1 MTLFHRGG
9 KWYIRYY
16 GPDGRQRWETIGPNK
31 KEAETVLAQRLYEV
45 RSGKYPILRRRSRM
59 RFAEF
64 AEEWLQNHAKARVR
78 ASTWS
83 TYHWLSASHLNPAF
97 GFRFLATLTHK
108 DISDYIAEKIQ
119 TGKIAPRTVNH
130 SLVLLKAMLEAAV
143 DWGYLPHNPGRKV
156 RKLKIGRADPPIWT
170 IGEIRRFL
178 LNIGDDW
185 RPLFLVALFAGLRL
199 GEIQALA
206 WDRQNRP
213 MFATRKIEVRSAYN
227 ERTGVLGRPKSDT
240 SLRAVDMVPSVYHA
254 LVGLSMRTAA
264 GLVFPGPGGK
274 PLAAWMLYDHGLRP
288 AIERAG
294 VNRIR
299 FHDLRH
305 TYASLLIMAG
315 KHPKYIADQMGH
327 ASAAFTL
334 ETYGHLMGRLPVQP
348 VEWIDD
354 LVFPEGLEAALKL
367 HLLGGPNSATQGHPM
382 SDAEEQLAVPDRP
395 QTPVK

>member
-1 MTLFHRGG
+1 MFTDSGPPCVSIAWRSSPGWPGGARAEEQGRGRRVTLFHRGG

-31 KEAETVLAQRLYEV
+31 KEAETALAQRLYEV

-143 DWGYLPHNPGRKV
+143 DWGYLPHNPARKV
-156 RKLKIGRADPPIWT
+156 RKLKIGRADPHIWT

-178 LNIGDDW
+178 LNTG
-185 RPLFLVALFAGLRL
+185 ATS
-199 GEIQALA
+199 EIQTLA

-254 LVGLSMRTAA
+254 SWACR
-264 GLVFPGPGGK
+264 
-274 PLAAWMLYDHGLRP
+274 
-288 AIERAG
+288 
-294 VNRIR
+294 
-299 FHDLRH
+299 
-305 TYASLLIMAG
+305 
-315 KHPKYIADQMGH
+315 
-327 ASAAFTL
+327 
-334 ETYGHLMGRLPVQP
+334 
-348 VEWIDD
+348 
-354 LVFPEGLEAALKL
+354 
-367 HLLGGPNSATQGHPM
+367 
-382 SDAEEQLAVPDRP
+382 
-395 QTPVK
+395 

>member
-1 MTLFHRGG
+1 
-9 KWYIRYY
+9 
-16 GPDGRQRWETIGPNK
+16 
-31 KEAETVLAQRLYEV
+31 
-45 RSGKYPILRRRSRM
+45 M

-64 AEEWLQNHAKARVR
+64 AEEWLQNHARARVR

-83 TYHWLSASHLNPAF
+83 TYQWLCASHLVPAF
-97 GFRFLATLTHK
+97 GPRFLATLTHK

-143 DWGYLPHNPGRKV
+143 DWGHLPHNPARKV
-156 RKLKIGRADPPIWT
+156 RKLKIGRGDPQIWT
-170 IGEIRRFL
+170 VGEIRRFL
-178 LNIGDDW
+178 LGAGDEW
-185 RPLFLVALFAGLRL
+185 RPVFLVALFAGLRL

-213 MFATRKIEVRSAYN
+213 MFATRKIEVRAAYN
-227 ERTGVLGRPKSDT
+227 ERTRVLGRPKSDT

-254 LVGLSMRTAA
+254 LVALAARTAT
-264 GLVFPGPGGK
+264 GLVFPGPGGT
-274 PLAAWMLYDHGLRP
+274 PLPAWMLYDHGFRP
-288 AIERAG
+288 AIRRAE

-334 ETYGHLMGRLPVQP
+334 DTYGHLMGRLPVQP

-354 LVFPEGLEAALKL
+354 LVFPEGLEAALNL
-367 HLLGGPNSATQGHPM
+367 HLFCTPTGATGGH
-382 SDAEEQLAVPDRP
+382 AVPRGEGEPADSDRP
-395 QTPVK
+395 QTQVR